1 MREPAPTRAKT
12 VLARRTRFGAAPKA
26 VENPSAVIRAVG
38 YRDSRPLR
46 RRLKW
51 DASSVFLPAIRR
63 MKMLG
68 LLILLAAQ
76 GVVAEDQAQFDK
88 AWAQVPPTQAEWS
101 FSRDAAFDLYEWTQ
115 AQFTL
120 GYCSEFLPVADAG
133 RMRAFPNEQDLMQT
147 RLGQGLITTGH
158 ANFDKGVA
166 YRDKDKPDEIT
177 CIQAMAGRGEKL
189 KAITAP
195 RNGSITKP

>member
-1 MREPAPTRAKT
+1 
-12 VLARRTRFGAAPKA
+12 
-26 VENPSAVIRAVG
+26 
-38 YRDSRPLR
+38 
-46 RRLKW
+46 
-51 DASSVFLPAIRR
+51 
-63 MKMLG
+63 MLG

-120 GYCSEFLPVADAG
+120 GYCSEFLPVADAA

-195 RNGSITKP
+195 RNGSITNLNSLAALNSQPSGKNPKAVSGTQCSDRLTVAVASSPPSTIDPP